1 MGRKKRQVFFWWEW
15 KSPWKIIEALCP
27 QMISIWN
34 MQKIFCRMGILR
46 NVCPR
51 PIIDLI
57 LELELILFCSRR
69 KVKKSGKEQTKTK
82 TVKRKMIWK
91 MIYGEK
97 WVENRKTNRET
108 KKIEKQINAKIVNNY
123 RTWERWYLVKDAEQ
137 KENGGKESQF
147 ILHATGNLLTMHVG
161 ENNQD
166 ILNWFCVTWVSP

>member
-1 MGRKKRQVFFWWEW
+1 
-15 KSPWKIIEALCP
+15 
-27 QMISIWN
+27 
-34 MQKIFCRMGILR
+34 MGILR

-97 WVENRKTNRET
+97 
-108 KKIEKQINAKIVNNY
+108 
-123 RTWERWYLVKDAEQ
+123 
-137 KENGGKESQF
+137 
-147 ILHATGNLLTMHVG
+147 
-161 ENNQD
+161 
-166 ILNWFCVTWVSP
+166 